1 MLKLVWS
8 QMLPNDARGYGKVAQ
23 ELGWALEQAGA
34 VILGRQEFGWDYKVV
49 VSTPRAWYH
58 ADDKTI
64 QKDLIYHTMY
74 DADLLP
80 EDWVD
85 CYNLAGA
92 VWVPS
97 KWSKGVFQRS
107 GVTRP
112 IIVSGYGVDDEII
125 TYTPPP
131 PSDDRPFIFLSVATS
146 LFDRKGA
153 MTAMQAFRQ
162 LDAPNARL
170 VLKFNSGY
178 EVTVKDEPNI
188 KCLVGDFSGWEF
200 INLLQRSHC
209 VVYPS
214 SGEGFGLVPLEAMAV
229 GRPVILTNYSG
240 MTEYID
246 ERYCYPLEIEGV
258 QRAELYNRIY
268 NADGS
273 WAMISVDKLRDA
285 MQHIYDNYEEATEKG
300 RLASEYA
307 LSHWTW
313 KQAGKR
319 AYRILEEFRYT

>member
-1 MLKLVWS
+1 VVGEVRGGEALDMLQAMNTGHDGSLTTVHANS
-8 QMLPNDARGYGKVAQ
+8 PADALSRLETMVMWAETELDSSAIRDQIVGAINIIAQ
-23 ELGWALEQAGA
+23 QDRMSDGSRKITSIAEVQG
-34 VILGRQEFGWDYKVV
+34 IK
-49 VSTPRAWYH
+49 
-58 ADDKTI
+58 
-64 QKDLIYHTMY
+64 
-74 DADLLP
+74 
-80 EDWVD
+80 
-85 CYNLAGA
+85 
-92 VWVPS
+92 
-97 KWSKGVFQRS
+97 KGEI
-107 GVTRP
+107 VTRD
-112 IIVSGYGVDDEII
+112 IFSFVQYGVDEEII
-125 TYTPPP
+125 NYTPPP
-131 PSDDRPFIFLSVATS
+131 PTDDRPFIFLSVATS

-273 WAMISVDKLRDA
+273 WAMISVDKLQDS
-285 MQHIYDNYEEATEKG
+285 MQHIYDNYEEATKRG

-307 LSHWTW
+307 LSDWTW